1 MLAGCL
7 ALTNSLSWV
16 SIPTSKLLILIWTL
30 NLYEAALIG
39 LAAYLVLARGL
50 RRDGMILIILE
61 VFFLIDITFLVSEI
75 ATRKSWLGPA
85 IAGVVFI
92 AAIIKLAAVM
102 RILNIR
108 RAPAEFLFIL
118 IQLAAILAI
127 PILFSRYDD
136 GSVPPRVFYIAWW
149 VVGLMPAAYELLA
162 KYFRSS
168 GPASPLSR
176 IMMTYM
182 LLPWLSLVAHLG
194 ILHYVYGVAFCAP
207 MSSPL
212 LLAIAL
218 TLNRASPTRLFSRRD
233 FLVLQTLLPLAA
245 IFVSSGAPAQLTFI
259 LDHAGHL
266 AITTYHLT
274 IIATYLEFI
283 YFFLRPYWLYPVVAG
298 VIAAL
303 AYSFGPTTDQI
314 ELWASQFWN
323 WISNVLPTTQ
333 TGWGETAVV
342 AAFIFLGIGAAI
354 SLSRPLS
361 PPE

>member
-1 MLAGCL
+1 MAPNSPTGRSLVRSLLDSNPFYLISACCMLAGCL

-127 PILFSRYDD
+127 PILFSRYDG
-136 GSVPPRVFYIAWW
+136 GSVPPRV
-149 VVGLMPAAYELLA
+149 PRE
-162 KYFRSS
+162 
-168 GPASPLSR
+168 PD
-176 IMMTYM
+176 
-182 LLPWLSLVAHLG
+182 HLQQIG
-194 ILHYVYGVAFCAP
+194 
-207 MSSPL
+207 
-212 LLAIAL
+212 
-218 TLNRASPTRLFSRRD
+218 RR
-233 FLVLQTLLPLAA
+233 
-245 IFVSSGAPAQLTFI
+245 
-259 LDHAGHL
+259 
-266 AITTYHLT
+266 
-274 IIATYLEFI
+274 
-283 YFFLRPYWLYPVVAG
+283 
-298 VIAAL
+298 
-303 AYSFGPTTDQI
+303 
-314 ELWASQFWN
+314 
-323 WISNVLPTTQ
+323 
-333 TGWGETAVV
+333 
-342 AAFIFLGIGAAI
+342 
-354 SLSRPLS
+354 LS
-361 PPE
+361 PPARFLYRMVGRRPDARRIRTPHKIFPFPR